1 MKPDADGLI
10 TELRQTLGKM
20 EVALGAIADAI
31 AWTDEDGR
39 IQWCNASFDRLVG
52 RQHIEVLGSK
62 FIDLVPLESQGQ
74 GVLPENHPLSMILK
88 SPTSAS
94 GIYDFQQ
101 ADRRLVLDI
110 SGRYIRLPEHQA
122 SAVIMIRDITELSK
136 AKELLE
142 KEIAEIVRL
151 EQERNH
157 MRAREI
163 EIAKQVQSRFFPQ
176 KAHPL
181 QTLEYVG
188 DCVQARSV
196 GGDYYD
202 FLELAPGQLGLVL
215 ADISGKGISAALLM
229 ANLQA
234 SVRSQY
240 SLAVDDLARLLQ
252 SVNHLFYESS
262 APGHFATFFFGRYE
276 DATRRL
282 CYANCGHNP
291 PLLLRGN
298 GTVERLKA
306 TATVVGLFK
315 QWDCLIDEV
324 TLASGD
330 TLVIFSDGVTETT
343 SEAGVEFGDER
354 LLETL
359 RANCDLPVSA
369 LLGVIVADVQ
379 QFSGPEQR
387 DDRTLVVARAR

>member
-1 MKPDADGLI
+1 MRPDADNLI
-10 TELRQTLGKM
+10 TQLRQTLGKM

-31 AWTDEDGR
+31 AWTDQDGR
-39 IQWCNASFDRLVG
+39 IQWCNVSFDRLVG
-52 RQHIEVLGSK
+52 RRHIEVLGSK
-62 FIDLVPLESQGQ
+62 FIDLVPLECQGQ

-88 SPTSAS
+88 GPTSAS
-94 GIYDFQQ
+94 GIYEFQK
-101 ADRRLVLDI
+101 ADRRLVLYI
-110 SGRYIRLPEHQA
+110 SGRYIRLPGHHA
-122 SAVIMIRDITELSK
+122 SAVIMIRDITELSE

-142 KEIAEIVRL
+142 QEIAEIVRL

-163 EIAKQVQSRFFPQ
+163 EIVKQVQSKFFPQ

-181 QTLEYVG
+181 QTLEYAG

-202 FLELAPGQLGLVL
+202 FLELGPGQLGLAL
-215 ADISGKGISAALLM
+215 ADVSGKGISAALLM

-234 SVRSQY
+234 SVRSQCTM
-240 SLAVDDLARLLQ
+240 AVDDLHRFLQ
-252 SVNHLFYESS
+252 AVNRLFYGSCQP
-262 APGHFATFFFGRYE
+262 ATFATFFFGRYE

-306 TATVVGLFK
+306 TATVMGIFE
-315 QWDCLIDEV
+315 QWDCSIEEV
-324 TLASGD
+324 VLAPGD
-330 TLVIFSDGVTETT
+330 TLVIFSDGVTETG

-369 LLGVIVADVQ
+369 LLTAIVAAVQ